1 MNKNPYHER
10 GYPVPNKDNH
20 IGSAWSVTQTPGK
33 PGGLYLHLTPKAEIE
48 TTLTGIGTAW
58 LRLGTPGHPLTN
70 EDCDLLISALHK
82 YKAQRAGVP
91 PVEPVEEVEFG
102 TGLPL
107 VKAG

>member
-10 GYPVPNKDNH
+10 GYPVPNPDNL
-20 IGSAWSVTQTPGK
+20 ISSAWSVTQTVNK
-33 PGGLYLHLTPKAEIE
+33 QPGGLYLHLTPKAEIE

-82 YKAQRAGVP
+82 YKAQRAAA
-91 PVEPVEEVEFG
+91 VEPVEEVEFDS
-102 TGLPL
+102 GLPL